1 MSRSEV
7 QNNGIQENAEAVED
21 LTSTES
27 LERHDANQGNTMDRA
42 ELAHRM
48 GADELR
54 NTAVGEVVERE
65 ENRTAE
71 QVRTELNGVLSQE
84 RIASLSP
91 QGVRL
96 WQTGGHARIETNH
109 GFEESSG
116 DNEQKRMQEIY
127 MRIRK
132 TSMSGMSPLKG
143 KDSYVGLSGKELV
156 VNMPLLKD
164 DLVYVS
170 DAKRTEEMV
179 PEGDSE
185 KAEQFKKRAEFFAKY
200 RETLK
205 EILDTVH
212 PPQSAKGQFFS
223 TKYGGIAEREQ
234 IQRYCT
240 DPENLKGS
248 LQVIAMMGLG
258 VLFAINAINDMRQG
272 KIRVI
277 TLLMLGGIV
286 ALAGKDSKFN
296 ILTNSKFATFSKER
310 LTRKK
315 AEMIMSLKGGQKSAL
330 LKKLRSLKGETVTA
344 ENMRSITH
352 PKTKGVERED
362 RRLVEV
368 AKIFDGMNSSLAHN
382 ILSGLVG
389 MSKDK
394 NRGTGLDFIE
404 ALEKDPGTTEN
415 LLADVKSDPTLLE
428 ATK

>member
-1 MSRSEV
+1 MSTAEV
-7 QNNGIQENAEAVED
+7 QNNGLQNNAENLV
-21 LTSTES
+21 TPES
-27 LERHDANQGNTMDRA
+27 LKRHEANQGNTMQRA

-48 GADELR
+48 GADTLR
-54 NTAVGEVVERE
+54 NTAVGEIVERE
-65 ENRTAE
+65 ESRTAE

-84 RIASLSP
+84 RIASLNP

-96 WQTGGHARIETNH
+96 WQTGGHARIETNN
-109 GFEESSG
+109 GFVESSG
-116 DNEQKRMQEIY
+116 DNEQKRVPEILQ
-127 MRIRK
+127 RIRRTAK
-132 TSMSGMSPLKG
+132 WGMKPLKG
-143 KDSYVGLSGKELV
+143 KETYAGLSGNELIID
-156 VNMPLLKD
+156 MPLLKD
-164 DLVYVS
+164 DLAYVS
-170 DAKRTEEMV
+170 DAKRTEAMI
-179 PEGDSE
+179 PEGDNE

-212 PPQSAKGQFFS
+212 PPQSKKGRFFS
-223 TKYGGIAEREQ
+223 AKYGGIAEREQ

-272 KIRVI
+272 KIRVM

-296 ILTNSKFATFSKER
+296 ILTNSKFAKFSKNR

-315 AEMIMSLKGGQKSAL
+315 AEMLMSLKGGQKNAL
-330 LKKLRSLKGETVTA
+330 LKKFSSLQGETITK

-352 PKTKGVERED
+352 PKKQGKERED
-362 RRLVEV
+362 RKLVEV
-368 AKIFDGMNSSLAHN
+368 VEIFDGMNSSLAHN
-382 ILSGLVG
+382 ILSGLSG

-394 NRGTGLDFIE
+394 NRNTGLDFIE
-404 ALEKDPGTTEN
+404 ALEQDPGTTEN
-415 LLADVKSDPTLLE
+415 LLADVKANPN
-428 ATK
+428 AVAQIQ